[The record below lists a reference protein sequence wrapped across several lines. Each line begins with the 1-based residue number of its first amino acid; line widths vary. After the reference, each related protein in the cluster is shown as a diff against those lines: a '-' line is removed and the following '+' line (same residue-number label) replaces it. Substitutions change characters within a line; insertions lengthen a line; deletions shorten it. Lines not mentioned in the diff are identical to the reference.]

1 MSKFEGDR
9 FIPLRPLN
17 SSRLLLKNSNKSLFH
32 QVLEEVLLGGEEEE
46 GGWWEEG
53 GRWDEGGRREGGG
66 RRGWWEEGVGGRRR
80 DEGWVEEDEGGRRE
94 GILKFSKRKKVVGL
108 TIKEVYEKAEKISK
122 TKKAKRYTF

>member
-46 GGWWEEG
+46 G
-53 GRWDEGGRREGGG
+53 
-66 RRGWWEEGVGGRRR
+66 GWWEEGVGGRRR